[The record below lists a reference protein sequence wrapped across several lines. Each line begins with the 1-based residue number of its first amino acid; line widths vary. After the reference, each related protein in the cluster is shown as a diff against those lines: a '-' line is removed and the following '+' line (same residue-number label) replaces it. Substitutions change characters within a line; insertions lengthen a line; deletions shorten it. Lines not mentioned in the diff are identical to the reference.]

1 LKRLKIIL
9 MSSLNYKTWTDG
21 MTGERAIGK
30 LLNQSGII
38 NSQIDRIAI
47 FENKVVLFEIK
58 TLKLFT
64 KGINFPHDGHG
75 IHPEQLKLKINI
87 ARKINADAIL
97 VIFCKTTNLIYYQN
111 CENLLQ
117 CENYYKC
124 KKHGQHIY
132 PIDEFEVCDY
142 NDFKVRI
149 FRAR

>member
-1 LKRLKIIL
+1 

-75 IHPEQLKLKINI
+75 IHPEQ
-87 ARKINADAIL
+87 
-97 VIFCKTTNLIYYQN
+97 
-111 CENLLQ
+111 
-117 CENYYKC
+117 
-124 KKHGQHIY
+124 
-132 PIDEFEVCDY
+132 
-142 NDFKVRI
+142 
-149 FRAR
+149 